1 MVSVPVTSEEH
12 ASSFGVDLAKRV
24 TPRTASHRRLAPYRL
39 VGVVGQSALGFGR
52 AIGRSTAVR
61 PVVTLDSLDSLALRP
76 PTGWWHDE
84 AVQPAIHVT
93 ASTAETELLR
103 PQPRQTW
110 TGRLLPGAR
119 TATARGRDEPEAG
132 NVIRATAGFVPSGDN
147 KVDALRRLL
156 MGAPS
161 PKLASNGATG
171 SADPGFPPRA
181 TGVAPDQGSAAEARS
196 AAGADAAHPRSV
208 DAARGD
214 TTAGP
219 STGPGGLGR
228 RVRPESID
236 PDQPARSASL
246 ESSERTRQDRR
257 SAPPGAP
264 GPRSSTDTRPAAGRG
279 NRSKAPLPDGR
290 VEQLRRMYRTE
301 SDIVTPAARAD
312 DGPAAFAP
320 ATRHAPLGSDRA
332 PAAEPP
338 DVGGTS
344 IPDHGVLTDRTRNEA
359 APDVRDTVDP
369 ATGFPAELH
378 ADTAQPRITDEITA
392 SDRPAQGGIEGRR
405 SPATTGRQP
414 VAVEP
419 STLGAAERL
428 VTTDTAPVARQPVAV
443 EPSTLGAAERLV
455 ITDTAPVA
463 RQPVAV
469 EPSTLGAAERL
480 VTTDTAT
487 IPRQPLVAEPAA
499 PDNMVGS
506 ESNYDTRPVRPA
518 VRPAAPLDP
527 LDRDSPDRV
536 STSPAAAASVTATDV
551 GDRAAPPHADEPRS
565 RTQPAAPPPVY
576 PTPPD
581 SGHGPERA
589 GAALTSDALRSHT
602 AEVSTTPS
610 MRTEGPSAADSATVI
625 TNGAEQAPA
634 TIERRHDLRVQRMLT
649 AAHHPALQER
659 GDLPVAPVS
668 SLSIAALGDRAATSL
683 ADSNGV
689 DDFSQAPADSRV
701 ADDGQFVAPR
711 STAPSPSPPRPRPTL
726 PVVRRSADSV
736 VRRVTLPRALSYE
749 HRPDTS
755 AAVRRLAG
763 DAVRPVSIG
772 LPAVLPVHE
781 TAEEPPQPA
790 AGDIALDASAMRA
803 AFLRGSWSLVRGSV
817 GLLDDVVRRRRTGA
831 ERIARAAPT
840 QPTEGTEPGID
851 LVSRFA
857 TSDTPRSGRSRRD
870 SRATDGTLAGLVDP
884 SPPARSTPA
893 PVVPEATDGSDLA
906 EQFMTELSRTVR
918 RSPRPLPSPY
928 RPIADTIVGNRR
940 VMLSTDTASRQ
951 ALRSVGK
958 VAATT
963 GDTIHLD
970 SAAIAARRT
979 GEVLAHELT
988 HVAHPS
994 PAVRFF
1000 DDVVDSPEER
1010 RAEAVARVM
1019 ARGPLSPSSST
1030 LVRPGAK
1037 PRGDAATIRRSPAAS
1052 SPGAIKADTL
1062 AASIIGGARG
1072 GDTAEVIRREMTST
1086 PSVAD
1091 SEPATSSSRAPS
1103 MPPAPERAASG
1114 DRSGAFD
1121 LDSDEARRWLERHID
1136 MIMRRIEDRIIV
1148 DLERRGGRRW
1158 GGI

>member
-1 MVSVPVTSEEH
+1 MPVTSEEH

-301 SDIVTPAARAD
+301 SDIVPPAARAD

-378 ADTAQPRITDEITA
+378 ADTAQPRITDEITV

-405 SPATTGRQP
+405 SPATNG
-414 VAVEP
+414 
-419 STLGAAERL
+419 
-428 VTTDTAPVARQPVAV
+428 
-443 EPSTLGAAERLV
+443 
-455 ITDTAPVA
+455 

-536 STSPAAAASVTATDV
+536 STNPAAAASVTATDV

-711 STAPSPSPPRPRPTL
+711 STAPSPSSPRPRPTL

-781 TAEEPPQPA
+781 TAEEPRQPA
-790 AGDIALDASAMRA
+790 AGDIAFDASAMRA

-1103 MPPAPERAASG
+1103 VPPAPERAASG